1 MAITKFTN
9 TNKLPASKLL
19 RAERRLDLTLHFE
32 AAFERILKDP
42 ECAHCSTAE
51 VAAKLAQ
58 EAVTWIEGYDDMV
71 DGAAR
76 AKASKAA

>member
-1 MAITKFTN
+1 MATQKSTTKPTSQAA
-9 TNKLPASKLL
+9 NKSYAAKLL
-19 RAERRLDLTLHFE
+19 RAERRIDLMLHFE

-58 EAVTWIEGYDDMV
+58 ETVSWIEGYDKML
-71 DGAAR
+71 
-76 AKASKAA
+76 SPNKAA